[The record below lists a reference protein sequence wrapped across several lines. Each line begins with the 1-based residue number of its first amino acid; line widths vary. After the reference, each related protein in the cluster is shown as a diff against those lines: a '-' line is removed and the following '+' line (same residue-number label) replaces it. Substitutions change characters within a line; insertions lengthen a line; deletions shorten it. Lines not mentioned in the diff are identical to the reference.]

1 MRRLVTSE
9 SVTGGHPDKL
19 CDQVSDGVLDA
30 LLASDSNSRVAIEAA
45 AKDGT
50 VWVFGE
56 VASKGYA
63 DVSAIVR
70 DVLTRNGYVDPAYG
84 ITAEGV
90 GVLTSI
96 SRQSSDIA
104 IGVDAAD
111 PLESGAGDQGLMI
124 GYATDETSELMPLP
138 LSLARLLTE
147 ALTQS
152 RESKRIPWLR
162 PDGKA
167 QVSIAYESGEPIAI
181 TNVVIS
187 AQHHPEIKIDE
198 VREALRNIAAQS
210 LPNHLVNRETKYHL
224 NPTGRF
230 VLGGPAADSGLTG
243 RKIIADTY
251 GGAARHG
258 GGAFSGKDPTKVDR
272 TGAYAARWIARSIVA
287 AKIAR
292 RVEVEI
298 AYAIG
303 VAEPTAVSVN
313 TFGAVNDEMLTA
325 SIRERVDLR
334 PGALIERLGLRL
346 VKYSTSARFGHFG
359 RSVSEQPWEGVI
371 DL

>member
-1 MRRLVTSE
+1 MRRLITSE

-30 LLASDSNSRVAIEAA
+30 LLASDPTSRVAVEAA

-56 VASKGYA
+56 VASRGYV
-63 DVSAIVR
+63 DVLEVVR
-70 DVLTRNGYVDPAYG
+70 DVIARNGYVDPAYG
-84 ITAEGV
+84 VSSDVVE
-90 GVLTSI
+90 VLTSI
-96 SRQSSDIA
+96 SRQSADIA
-104 IGVDAAD
+104 LGLDAAD
-111 PLESGAGDQGLMI
+111 PLAAGAGDQGLMI
-124 GYATDETSELMPLP
+124 GYATDETPELMPLS
-138 LSLARLLTE
+138 LLLARRLTE
-147 ALTQS
+147 SLTRS
-152 RESKRIPWLR
+152 RESGLIPWLR

-167 QVSIAYESGEPIAI
+167 QVSIAYESGQPIAI

-187 AQHHPEIKIDE
+187 AQHHPEIRIDQ
-198 VREALRNIAAQS
+198 VRDALRDMAAQS
-210 LPNHLVNRETKYHL
+210 LPTHLVNRETTYHL

-272 TGAYAARWIARSIVA
+272 TGAYAARLIARSIVES
-287 AKIAR
+287 KIAR

-303 VAEPTAVSVN
+303 VAEPTALSIN
-313 TFGAVNDEMLTA
+313 TFGAVDDEVLA
-325 SIRERVDLR
+325 EGIREKVDLR
-334 PGALIERLGLRL
+334 PGALIERLGLRS
-346 VKYSTSARFGHFG
+346 VRYSTSARFGHFG

-371 DL
+371 EI